1 MIPLNQPQKTGLSG
15 LEPVTLIVA
24 SSSIPWPHSYQKKS
38 LWWPMW
44 GQSARYSMG
53 LRFIFKRNTPQLAAA
68 GIKGMRI
75 QFRLRSAWPG
85 SNFMRQ
91 RLGCPAACGVG
102 ALPPFHS
109 V

>member
-53 LRFIFKRNTPQLAAA
+53 LRLIVEPSGLVAWKERAV
-68 GIKGMRI
+68 GILYLI
-75 QFRLRSAWPG
+75 IAQCCS
-85 SNFMRQ
+85 
-91 RLGCPAACGVG
+91 
-102 ALPPFHS
+102 
-109 V
+109 

>member
-1 MIPLNQPQKTGLSG
+1 MEGLLIPLNQPQKTGLSG

-53 LRFIFKRNTPQLAAA
+53 LRFIVEPSGFVA
-68 GIKGMRI
+68 
-75 QFRLRSAWPG
+75 
-85 SNFMRQ
+85 
-91 RLGCPAACGVG
+91 
-102 ALPPFHS
+102 
-109 V
+109 